1 MRNEICDNPIK
12 NYICDNLWMKIER
25 LKMVIDDKKP
35 HPRFAAKMGSK
46 KTLINDIQKKHIN
59 MLNKSVISL
68 SYRRI
73 PLTAGSRGTP

>member
-46 KTLINDIQKKHIN
+46 KTQINDIKNTNQ
-59 MLNKSVISL
+59 
-68 SYRRI
+68 
-73 PLTAGSRGTP
+73 

>member
-46 KTLINDIQKKHIN
+46 KTQINDIHKTIN

-73 PLTAGSRGTP
+73 PLTAGRRGTP

>member
-25 LKMVIDDKKP
+25 LKMMIDDKKP

-46 KTLINDIQKKHIN
+46 KTQINDIKKH
-59 MLNKSVISL
+59 KSMIYKKPYKHVKQKCYFFI
-68 SYRRI
+68 I
-73 PLTAGSRGTP
+73 

>member
-35 HPRFAAKMGSK
+35 HPRFATKMGSK
-46 KTLINDIQKKHIN
+46 KTQINDIQKKPYKHVKQKCYFFI
-59 MLNKSVISL
+59 I
-68 SYRRI
+68 
-73 PLTAGSRGTP
+73 